1 MNLREPRREEHCTVA
16 TGHYCTLTGGIH
28 QMRITDFFIDWF
40 LMVFTLPVPV
50 FFVICFIIALFIP
63 EIAFI
68 ADKISRFLKRV
79 TRRQD

>member
-1 MNLREPRREEHCTVA
+1 MEEILHSCHRSLLHTDRRHSSDEDN
-16 TGHYCTLTGGIH
+16 
-28 QMRITDFFIDWF
+28 RFFIDWF
-40 LMVFTLPVPV
+40 FMVFTLPVPV

-79 TRRQD
+79 TRRQG

>member
-1 MNLREPRREEHCTVA
+1 MEGILHSGHRPLLYTDRRHSSD
-16 TGHYCTLTGGIH
+16 GYN
-28 QMRITDFFIDWF
+28 QFFIDWF

-79 TRRQD
+79 TRRQG

>member
-1 MNLREPRREEHCTVA
+1 
-16 TGHYCTLTGGIH
+16 
-28 QMRITDFFIDWF
+28 MRITDFFIDWF

>member
-1 MNLREPRREEHCTVA
+1 M
-16 TGHYCTLTGGIH
+16 G
-28 QMRITDFFIDWF
+28 ITDFFIDWF

-50 FFVICFIIALFIP
+50 VFVIFFIIAIFIP

-79 TRRQD
+79 TRRHFPDQ